1 MHDVYYCKSNSYA
14 GGLDFNANYS
24 KNKNSSSAI
33 SGTFNREYADMS
45 RQALEA
51 IYSAPAPGVLE
62 SVINR
67 SITRSNGDSHSSLI
81 SVSPFFSYTI
91 PNTNDALT
99 ASAVINYNNS
109 KANLWNDYDINFG
122 SDPEPA
128 QLRRQYTDNSPNY
141 TLSMRGNITYRWT
154 LKRSLMMNFT
164 YEYSFNK
171 NVRDS
176 YMFALDR
183 LDDIGAY
190 GVLPD
195 GYQSVL
201 DPSNSYT
208 SSTYTNSHSLSPF
221 FIWIKDFDK
230 SRFSIFTMPR
240 FTIEHNHLD
249 YWRENRSYLVKRTS
263 FLFSHSSYNGLLSYD
278 FSKSDD
284 GSNHYGNTLSY
295 ELNLNTS
302 TPELLHLVDVVNDAD
317 PLNISVG
324 NPDLRNAF
332 TQKHGLKW
340 FHRPASRSTTR
351 STYPMNSY
359 PTRSCAAM
367 STTHPPV
374 HAATAHTTSAAT
386 TPSGLAT
393 SSISNSVSKNSSPS
407 HRRQISA
414 SPTTPT

>member
-1 MHDVYYCKSNSYA
+1 
-14 GGLDFNANYS
+14 
-24 KNKNSSSAI
+24 
-33 SGTFNREYADMS
+33 
-45 RQALEA
+45 
-51 IYSAPAPGVLE
+51 
-62 SVINR
+62 
-67 SITRSNGDSHSSLI
+67 
-81 SVSPFFSYTI
+81 
-91 PNTNDALT
+91 
-99 ASAVINYNNS
+99 
-109 KANLWNDYDINFG
+109 
-122 SDPEPA
+122 
-128 QLRRQYTDNSPNY
+128 
-141 TLSMRGNITYRWT
+141 
-154 LKRSLMMNFT
+154 MMNFT

-171 NVRDS
+171 NERDS

-183 LDDIGAY
+183 LDDI

-208 SSTYTNSHSLSPF
+208 SSTYTNSHRLSPF

-295 ELNLNTS
+295 KLNLNTS

-351 STYPMNSY
+351 STCPMNSY

-393 SSISNSVSKNSSPS
+393 SSISNSVPKNSSPS

-414 SPTTPT
+414 SPTTPI